1 MIIKCDYRIA
11 SETDGY
17 SLLLRN
23 KQLNDAQHRLPDNS
37 VLFIHGATYGAT
49 STFDYEI
56 EGASWMDKMAAQGFD
71 VWCLDLLGYGESDRP
86 QEMLVSPDLND
97 PIVDTAHALA
107 EVDRAV
113 DFILK
118 NRGINQL
125 SLIGY
130 SWGSAICG
138 RYAGLFGSK
147 VSRLVLSGPLW
158 VEKGA
163 TPRTI
168 SADIGAY
175 RTVDA
180 ATMAKR
186 WAIGLSEDEINA
198 LVPPA
203 RVTRWCSDAVFA
215 DPMGNKSGLLRAPT
229 GVLKDF
235 MRYSL
240 TGEPWY
246 QPMAIQAPTQV
257 VVGELDRETTPEQA
271 TKVFQQ
277 LGNAREKRMTVIGS
291 GTHSLLL
298 ENHRDALHSVV
309 SGFLAGFGSL
319 PDILGNPLR

>member
-11 SETDGY
+11 SVTDGY
-17 SLLLRN
+17 DLLLRN
-23 KQLNDAQHRLPDNS
+23 KHLNAADNRLPGNS
-37 VLFIHGATYGAT
+37 VLFIHGATYGST

-56 EGASWMDKMAAQGFD
+56 EGESWMDKMAGEGFD

-86 QEMLVSPDLND
+86 KEMSVAPDLND

-118 NRGINQL
+118 DRSIHQL

-138 RYAGLFGSK
+138 RYAGLFKTK
-147 VSRLVLSGPLW
+147 VSRLVLSGALW
-158 VEKGA
+158 VEKDA
-163 TPRTI
+163 TPRTM
-168 SADIGAY
+168 SENIGAY

-180 ATMAKR
+180 ASMAKR
-186 WAIGLSEDEINA
+186 WGIGLSEDEINA
-198 LVPPA
+198 VVPPE
-203 RVTRWCSDAVFA
+203 RVTKWCSDAVLV
-215 DPMGNKSGLLRAPT
+215 DPIGNKTGLLRAPT

-235 MRYSL
+235 MHYAR

-246 QPMAIQAPTQV
+246 KPMAILAPTQI

-271 TKVFQQ
+271 TRIFEQ
-277 LGNAREKRMTVIGS
+277 LGNAREKNMTVIGS

-298 ENHRDALHSVV
+298 ENHRDALHRVV
-309 SGFLAGFGSL
+309 SGFLE
-319 PDILGNPLR
+319 